1 MEITILVFIHCIS
14 LIFAGQALLTK
25 RDPRSAL
32 GWAVA
37 LIFLPVIALV
47 IYLIF
52 GISRAHSKAE
62 KIMQKIAIIERQ
74 YPHLKEDTHPKLTDP
89 VAIQMAGIATRLTSV
104 PLCGGNTITPLHDGE
119 EAYPAMITAIEN
131 AKQHVYLSTYIFSY
145 GNVAQKF
152 IDALVA
158 AHTRGVDVR
167 VLVDGI
173 GALYSRKKPWKILQE
188 KGVPVTRFRPPS
200 LIPPRFGINLRS
212 HRKVLVCDTTG
223 FTGGMNIADG
233 DVMSIHRKG
242 LAHIQDVQFECVG
255 PVVAQLRQAFLLNWS
270 FCTNTYTP
278 VPEIEEPEN
287 GSCICRVIVDG
298 PGKDA
303 DALYDLICTAISVA
317 NKSVRIMTPYFLPP
331 AELMGALRAAAIRG
345 VDTRIVLPGKNNLPY
360 MTWATEHM
368 LPELLRAGVKVWHQP
383 PPFAHTKLLAIDG
396 FYSLIGSANMD
407 SRSLKLN
414 FELNMEIYD
423 PDFHER
429 VAKYIDGKIAQGAE
443 VTLESLS
450 NLSLPIRLRNAA
462 SWIFSPYF

>member
-1 MEITILVFIHCIS
+1 MEIIILVFVHCIS
-14 LIFAGQALLTK
+14 LIFACQALLTK

-32 GWAVA
+32 GWTVA

-52 GISRAHSKAE
+52 GISRAQSRAE
-62 KIMQKIAIIERQ
+62 KIMQRIAIIERK
-74 YPHLKEDTHPKLTDP
+74 YPHLRQDTAPKLTDP
-89 VAIQMAGIATRLTSV
+89 VAIQMAGIGEKLTRV
-104 PLCGGNTITPLHDGE
+104 PLCGGNSITPLHDGQ
-119 EAYPAMITAIEN
+119 EAYPEMIAAIEN
-131 AKQHVYLSTYIFSY
+131 AKQHVYLSSYIFSY
-145 GNVAQKF
+145 GKVAQKF

-188 KGVPVTRFRPPS
+188 KGVRTTRFRPPS

-212 HRKVLVCDTTG
+212 HRKVLVCDTIG

-233 DVMSIHRKG
+233 DVMSIRRKG
-242 LAHIQDVQFECVG
+242 LAHIQDVQFKCVG

-270 FCTNTYTP
+270 FCTNTDTP

-287 GSCICRVIVDG
+287 GPCICRVIVDG

-331 AELMGALRAAAIRG
+331 CELAGALRSAAERG
-345 VDTRIVLPGKNNLPY
+345 VDTRIVLPGTNNLPY
-360 MTWATEHM
+360 MSWATEHM
-368 LPELLRAGVKVWHQP
+368 LPELLRSGVKVWYQP

-396 FYSLIGSANMD
+396 FYCLIGSANMD

-423 PDFHER
+423 ASFHDR
-429 VAKYIDGKIAQGAE
+429 VAKYIDGKIFQGIE
-443 VTLESLS
+443 VTPENLT
-450 NLSLPIRLRNAA
+450 NLSLPIKLRNAA
-462 SWIFSPYF
+462 SWVFSPYF